1 MVIYSDQKITPFLW
15 FDNNAEEAMKFY
27 TSVFENSEILN
38 TEYYPEGSEEEHMKG
53 MEGKVLTGL
62 FSLMGNKFMCLD
74 GGPLFKF
81 TPAVSFSVNL
91 NKEEQTDKLWEKLSD
106 GGKVLMEYQN
116 YPFAKKYGWCNDK
129 YGVSWQVMLGEG
141 EPKITPSLLFTKDK
155 VGKAM
160 EAMEY
165 YTSLFPDSEI
175 VNVAKY
181 EEGEGDTVG
190 NVKFG
195 LFKLAGQEFI
205 AMESGLD
212 HAFTFNEAVS
222 FYVNCEDQA
231 EVDKLWEKLSAV
243 PESEQCGWCKDKY
256 GVSWQIVPVI
266 LGELMEG
273 PDKARKGKVMEK
285 LMKMKKLNVKD
296 LEDAYKE

>member
-1 MVIYSDQKITPFLW
+1 MAIYSDQKITPFLW

-27 TSVFENSEILN
+27 TSIFENSEILH

-81 TPAVSFSVNL
+81 TPAISLSVNL
-91 NKEEQTDKLWEKLSD
+91 SSEEEIDKLWEKLSD
-106 GGKVLMEYQN
+106 GGEVLMEYQN

-129 YGVSWQVMLGEG
+129 FGLSWQLMLGEG
-141 EPKITPSLLFTKDK
+141 DPKITPSLLFTKDK

-160 EAMEY
+160 EAIEY

-175 VNVAKY
+175 ITVAKY

-195 LFKLAGQEFI
+195 LFKLSGQEFI
-205 AMESGLD
+205 AMESGLE
-212 HAFTFNEAVS
+212 HSFTFNEAVS
-222 FYVNCEDQA
+222 FYVNCDDQA

-266 LGELMEG
+266 LSELMEG
-273 PDKARKGKVMEK
+273 PDKARKGKVMER